1 MASAWWPI
9 DVARAALR
17 TLSAEQ
23 ASLLA
28 FVRSISLKAE

>member
-1 MASAWWPI
+1 MSPG
-9 DVARAALR
+9 AALR